1 MRALLLTAWL
11 APLAA
16 ADESY
21 TIKIKRFP
29 DAGKSVTVR
38 KTARTTTSTKITDA
52 AGKVG
57 KVNMFDVLEEEY
69 TETILEAGD
78 KAPRKF
84 KRFYRKSRLDKGK
97 GSTVQPR
104 EGKVVL
110 FELKDG
116 KYRVS
121 VEGKGELPAEER
133 EKLGN
138 EAEEYLKEGIEAP
151 FVPARAV
158 KVGDTWAVPVKK
170 LGGPEIIDPVRSKSE
185 VKLVKAY
192 KKGGRQWGVL
202 QMKFLQVMRSL
213 DKGGPEL
220 AGPVEGEVIADTPID
235 GSSTAGRWRA
245 TMTYSVTLRL
255 GERGM
260 RQTIETKGKTEGTIE
275 RVEER

>member
-1 MRALLLTAWL
+1 MRALLLAAWLAAL

-29 DAGKSVTVR
+29 DVGKSVTVR
-38 KTARTTTSTKITDA
+38 TSARLTGSVKSIDA
-52 AGKVG
+52 GGKVV
-57 KVNMFDVLEEEY
+57 KEENQHDVLEEEY

-84 KRFYRKSRLDKGK
+84 KRYYRKSRLDKGK
-97 GSTVQPR
+97 GSTAQPI

-121 VEGKGELPAEER
+121 VEGKGDLPAGER
-133 EKLGN
+133 KKLGK
-138 EAEEYLKEGIEAP
+138 EAEAYLKEGVEKP

-158 KVGDTWAVPVKK
+158 KVGDTWAVPGKA
-170 LGGPEIIDPVRSKSE
+170 LGDQRIVDPVRSKGE
-185 VKLVKAY
+185 GKLVKAY

-202 QMKFLQVMRSL
+202 QMKALQVMRAIGS
-213 DKGGPEL
+213 GPAEAEIML
-220 AGPVEGEVIADTPID
+220 DTPID
-235 GSSTAGRWRA
+235 GSSTAGRWRV
-245 TMTYSVTLRL
+245 TMTYSVTFRL
-255 GERGM
+255 SAGGM